1 MRPFL
6 DDAKR
11 RVDRK
16 LSARR
21 QSLSASRFLPSALPD
36 RLKDNH
42 DAQVDFTAPPGGSGS
57 REGHLQYMQQSI
69 FGMIAAVGSRSDF
82 HARFDESS
90 DSDGETGQR
99 PRKESSVRK
108 GTSVSVNT
116 SSLDP
121 SQRSSS
127 QTDGNSEKDL
137 GTRGRR
143 HRRTISDHKLL
154 PTTKALYSI

>member
-69 FGMIAAVGSRSDF
+69 FGMIAAVGSR
-82 HARFDESS
+82 AAAKEGVVCQERNVCV
-90 DSDGETGQR
+90 GEYVFPRSKPKIQFADRWEFREGLGHKR
-99 PRKESSVRK
+99 PS
-108 GTSVSVNT
+108 
-116 SSLDP
+116 P
-121 SQRSSS
+121 S
-127 QTDGNSEKDL
+127 KDNI
-137 GTRGRR
+137 G
-143 HRRTISDHKLL
+143 
-154 PTTKALYSI
+154 P